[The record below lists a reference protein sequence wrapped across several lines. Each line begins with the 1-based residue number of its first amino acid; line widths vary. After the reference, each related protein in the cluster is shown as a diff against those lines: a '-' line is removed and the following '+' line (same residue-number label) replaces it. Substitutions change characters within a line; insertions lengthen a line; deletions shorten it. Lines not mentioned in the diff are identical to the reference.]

1 MNIISAYR
9 LTENISHSCIDQAY
23 VGIYFLFLE
32 DIFGVSNHSSVYA
45 KEERNIEEEVNVR
58 GVEFDMQVVERVCL
72 SILYVFVSILTFKP
86 FTYKHCRRPPNTTSN
101 FDLLKIASP
110 SISIDSCELVCL

>member
-1 MNIISAYR
+1 MFGFCSLNIISAYR

-58 GVEFDMQVVERVCL
+58 GMEFDMQVVERVCL

-86 FTYKHCRRPPNTTSN
+86 FTYKHCRRPSKLTFQTIFS
-101 FDLLKIASP
+101 KMAK
-110 SISIDSCELVCL
+110 